1 MKRQVTDQEKTFA
14 NHISD
19 KRFASRIYTTSEKSI
34 IRKQTIQVLKK
45 PYQYYIQKYQDYER
59 QRKARALVQ
68 IKGEQRD
75 KTDQRGRTTDCCR
88 ATQIRS

>member
-45 PYQYYIQKYQDYER
+45 PYQYYIQKYQDYVSVVAQSQSVTMRAHLR
-59 QRKARALVQ
+59 QTA
-68 IKGEQRD
+68 
-75 KTDQRGRTTDCCR
+75 
-88 ATQIRS
+88 

>member
-59 QRKARALVQ
+59 QRLINCSKLKKRD
-68 IKGEQRD
+68 KRD
-75 KTDQRGRTTDCCR
+75 KTIKCN
-88 ATQIRS
+88 